1 MYWLVCKI
9 NDIIGGSYEIQE
21 MVIQMIIKDRYKL
34 NLTGKQKSML
44 EGLVNAKK
52 MR

>member
-1 MYWLVCKI
+1 MRFKKWLYRTVM
-9 NDIIGGSYEIQE
+9 N
-21 MVIQMIIKDRYKL
+21 MMIKDRYKL

-52 MR
+52 LR

>member
-1 MYWLVCKI
+1 MRFKKWIYR
-9 NDIIGGSYEIQE
+9 IILK
-21 MVIQMIIKDRYKL
+21 MMIEDRYKL

-44 EGLVNAKK
+44 EGLANAKK

>member
-1 MYWLVCKI
+1 MQFKKWLYRTIMKL
-9 NDIIGGSYEIQE
+9 
-21 MVIQMIIKDRYKL
+21 MIKDRYKL